1 MKYKINWRVNLYG
14 TICIEEDSKE
24 EAEEILRNTS
34 DIELIRASEE
44 VDSCLDY
51 DTVFEKE

>member
-1 MKYKINWRVNLYG
+1 MKYKIDWRVNLYG
-14 TICIEEDSKE
+14 TICIEADSEE

-34 DIELIRASEE
+34 DIELIQKSED

-51 DTVFEKE
+51 DTVFAEE

>member
-1 MKYKINWRVNLYG
+1 MKYKIDWRVNLYG
-14 TICIEEDSKE
+14 TICIEADSEE

-34 DIELIRASEE
+34 DIELIQKSED

-51 DTVFEKE
+51 DAVFKKE